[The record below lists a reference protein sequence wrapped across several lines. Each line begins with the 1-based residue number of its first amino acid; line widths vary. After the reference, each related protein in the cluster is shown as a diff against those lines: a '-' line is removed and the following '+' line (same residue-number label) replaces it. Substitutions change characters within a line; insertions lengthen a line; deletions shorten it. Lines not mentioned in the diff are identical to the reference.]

1 MDMVSNILKQ
11 IIDVLTYQHHHKNAQ
26 TSKISTL
33 NTQTI

>member
-1 MDMVSNILKQ
+1 MDMVANILKQ
-11 IIDVLTYQHHHKNAQ
+11 IIDVLTHQHHHKDTQ